1 MPKFIDLQGLHFGK
15 LYVVRR
21 TENTKQGGAVWECR
35 CDCGTVKP
43 VRSGELRRGD
53 ARSCGCGVKEVQR
66 KRLTTHGMSRT
77 RIYKVWRAMH
87 DRCYNPKTRSYKT
100 HGARGIKVCER
111 WHTFENFYED
121 MGDKPM
127 GKSIERINND
137 GGYEPLNC
145 KWATPKEQAAN
156 RRKAVRIY
164 SEVSV

>member
-1 MPKFIDLQGLHFGK
+1 M
-15 LYVVRR
+15 
-21 TENTKQGGAVWECR
+21 
-35 CDCGTVKP
+35 
-43 VRSGELRRGD
+43 
-53 ARSCGCGVKEVQR
+53 
-66 KRLTTHGMSRT
+66 
-77 RIYKVWRAMH
+77 
-87 DRCYNPKTRSYKT
+87 
-100 HGARGIKVCER
+100 CER

-164 SEVSV
+164 SEVTV